1 MVDDL
6 EQVASRLKI
15 AAKKGITPGR
25 EVIELRSKKKYIV
38 SKISDITGMVSLKG
52 KGGSCNPDSLELAK
66 K

>member
-1 MVDDL
+1 MIDNL

-15 AAKKGITPGR
+15 ATKKGIVPDC

-38 SKISDITGMVSLKG
+38 SKISDMTGMVSLKG
-52 KGGSCNPDSLELAK
+52 KGGSCSPDSLELAK